1 MFSKPEEPPEKPKIY
16 LVRTEDCEILG
27 VYLNEK
33 EAEEAADKEN
43 KRHDPMFAPYF
54 VDDIEIQGDRPEWR
68 KRCPVCQAHDQ
79 YYQRTQD
86 DLK

>member
-1 MFSKPEEPPEKPKIY
+1 MFSKPEESPEKPKIY
-16 LVRTEDCEILG
+16 LVRTEDYGILG
-27 VYLNEK
+27 AYLNEK
-33 EAEEAADKEN
+33 EAQDVTDKEN

-54 VDDIEIQGDRPEWR
+54 VDDIEIQADQSEWR
-68 KRCPVCQAHDQ
+68 KHCPVCQALDQ